1 MVGYGAEDNH
11 FVVELTYNYG
21 IGTYQMGNDFK
32 VQSATQLFTQL
43 FSLLDMVLE
52 LIDCILIFKLEGLVK
67 NGQLLHFNISWCSK
81 FQYVLLIYYMYTY
94 NHKLIN
100 IVHDMMLNYLTMVF
114 KIYVWMAPSYKKKYQ
129 TLRLTWVNVEL

>member
-67 NGQLLHFNISWCSK
+67 NG
-81 FQYVLLIYYMYTY
+81 
-94 NHKLIN
+94 
-100 IVHDMMLNYLTMVF
+100 
-114 KIYVWMAPSYKKKYQ
+114 
-129 TLRLTWVNVEL
+129 